1 MKTRAR
7 IWALTIN
14 ESANCYKAIN
24 DCLGT
29 IIGNGDKWAYI
40 KHDKD
45 VEIDVDTGEEKPKKE
60 HIHLLLAFKNARSFS
75 SIQKAF
81 NGAHIETAIGE
92 SAYANYLL
100 HNGKPNKYHY
110 EAEQVQSNNRPWFL
124 SLLTARAK
132 ETFIEDKL
140 PYYIL
145 VEGMDSYLK
154 MCMRFGAKQ
163 LPHTIDFKMKTI
175 KLDFENLTPEERTKV
190 TKQLIDDYALD
201 DLPF

>member
-1 MKTRAR
+1 MKLRAR

-14 ESANCYKAIN
+14 KNASCYEAIN

-29 IIGNGDKWAYI
+29 ITGADDKWAYI

-45 VEIDVDTGEEKPKKE
+45 IEIDVDTGEETPKRE

-75 SIQKAF
+75 SIQRAF
-81 NGAHIETAIGE
+81 DDAHIETALGE

-110 EAEQVQSNNRPWFL
+110 NADNVQTNNRPWFL

-140 PYYIL
+140 PYYVLI
-145 VEGMDSYLK
+145 EGMDSYLK
-154 MCMRFGAKQ
+154 LCLRFGAKQ
-163 LPHTIDFKMKTI
+163 LPHSIDFKMKAI
-175 KLDFENLTPEERTKV
+175 RCDFETLTPEEQEKV
-190 TKQLIDDYALD
+190 TRQLIDEYAAD

>member
-14 ESANCYKAIN
+14 ENANCYKAIKE
-24 DCLGT
+24 CLGT
-29 IIGNGDKWAYI
+29 IIGAGDKWAYI
-40 KHDKD
+40 VHNKD
-45 VEIDVDTGEEKPKKE
+45 VEINVDTGEETPKKE

-75 SIQKAF
+75 SIQKTF
-81 NGAHIETAIGE
+81 DGAHIETAIGE

-110 EAEQVQSNNRPWFL
+110 DTDHVESNNRPWFL

-140 PYYIL
+140 PYYVL
-145 VEGMDSYLK
+145 VDGMDSYLK
-154 MCMRFGAKQ
+154 LCMRFGAKQ
-163 LPHTIDFKMKTI
+163 LPYSIDFKMKTI
-175 KLDFENLTPEERTKV
+175 RGDFEKLTQEEQEQLTNR
-190 TKQLIDDYALD
+190 LIDEYADD